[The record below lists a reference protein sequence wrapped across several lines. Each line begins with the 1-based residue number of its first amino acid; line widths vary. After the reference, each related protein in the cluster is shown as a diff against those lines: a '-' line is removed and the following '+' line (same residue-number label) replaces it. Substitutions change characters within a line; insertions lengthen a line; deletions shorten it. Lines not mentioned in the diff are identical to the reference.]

1 MTTPTSVYAG
11 NPGPGEPLLAFAR
24 ARRGLV
30 SATSYT
36 PPAVNEH
43 LMEALLYAAL
53 FFGTSTDDEC
63 DPDLAV
69 KQLEAI
75 SWSLQQMSPV
85 EQETFRS
92 YAYRAADEHPSPAV
106 GDEIRTL
113 VDGLLPSDD
122 E

>member
-1 MTTPTSVYAG
+1 
-11 NPGPGEPLLAFAR
+11 
-24 ARRGLV
+24 LV

-36 PPAVNEH
+36 PPGVNEH

-53 FFGTSTDDEC
+53 FFGTSTDEEC

-69 KQLEAI
+69 KQLEEI
-75 SWSLQQMSPV
+75 SWSLQQMSPA

-92 YAYRAADEHPSPAV
+92 HAYRAADEHPSPAV
-106 GDEIRTL
+106 GHEIRTL